1 MGHDIVEA
9 GLTAGVD
16 RGEADQ
22 RASGAFALI
31 DQVGVAELFR
41 DDGLVGAEKRER
53 PRLDEI
59 GDPRIDVKIMELAL
73 TVERVGEFLDFDL
86 AAFEQELLLA
96 DVDHHR
102 ADILVAECGAPR
114 RHFLLGVAELD
125 ALRDT
130 LVVIAVEILLVEQGR
145 HLVVGRRHATL
156 KFRAVA
162 VGAVLGVDFGDFARG
177 AHVLRDG
184 QGERRERCSEIEEGG
199 GAHGMKRGGKGASRE
214 TQCQVKRF
222 GTIFTTAK
230 ANRAGRS
237 ACRAGSGGRS
247 IRRARGGV
255 LRAW

>member
-1 MGHDIVEA
+1 
-9 GLTAGVD
+9 
-16 RGEADQ
+16 
-22 RASGAFALI
+22 
-31 DQVGVAELFR
+31 
-41 DDGLVGAEKRER
+41 
-53 PRLDEI
+53 
-59 GDPRIDVKIMELAL
+59 MELAL

-102 ADILVAECGAPR
+102 ADILVAECGAPG

-125 ALRDT
+125 ALRDA

-156 KFRAVA
+156 EFRAVA